1 MSQNAEPPAWRAG
14 GTADERSADP
24 DSVTYPAQLRRRRE
38 ASWRLPVLESG
49 RSDPWRYND
58 PPLTDHELDGWLAA
72 IAHLAG
78 LDLPAIVPA
87 SVRRVLRRR
96 DAA

>member
-1 MSQNAEPPAWRAG
+1 MTTKEPPAWRAG

-49 RSDPWRYND
+49 RSDPWHYDD
-58 PPLTDHELDGWLAA
+58 PPLTDHQLDAWDAT
-72 IAHLAG
+72 IHHLATFY
-78 LDLPAIVPA
+78 LPAIVPA
-87 SVRRVLRRR
+87 PVRRALRERG
-96 DAA
+96 AA